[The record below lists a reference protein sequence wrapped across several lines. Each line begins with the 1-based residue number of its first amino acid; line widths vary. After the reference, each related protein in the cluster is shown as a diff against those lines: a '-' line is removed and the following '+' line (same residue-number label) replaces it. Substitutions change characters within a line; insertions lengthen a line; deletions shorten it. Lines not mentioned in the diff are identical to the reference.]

1 MIPWGNSCASSKRW
15 MTGATWRR
23 PNSRASSR
31 TACCSRVSA
40 KSMCWLDRRPDVLSD
55 EANDVLGR
63 GARGEQL
70 LHAERL
76 EGPDVVGGNDAAAE
90 HRDVVGPLLAQQL
103 EHPGEQIV
111 VGPREHGEPD
121 GVGVLLN
128 GGGDDLLGG
137 LMQARVDHLE
147 ARVPERPRDDLGAAI
162 VAVEPRLGHHHADL
176 AL

>member
-1 MIPWGNSCASSKRW
+1 MIAWGNSCASSKRW

-55 EANDVLGR
+55 EANDV
-63 GARGEQL
+63 
-70 LHAERL
+70 
-76 EGPDVVGGNDAAAE
+76 VGWNDAAAE

-121 GVGVLLN
+121 GVGVLLDRR
-128 GGGDDLLGG
+128 GDDLLGG
-137 LMQARVDHLE
+137 LVQAR
-147 ARVPERPRDDLGAAI
+147 
-162 VAVEPRLGHHHADL
+162 
-176 AL
+176 